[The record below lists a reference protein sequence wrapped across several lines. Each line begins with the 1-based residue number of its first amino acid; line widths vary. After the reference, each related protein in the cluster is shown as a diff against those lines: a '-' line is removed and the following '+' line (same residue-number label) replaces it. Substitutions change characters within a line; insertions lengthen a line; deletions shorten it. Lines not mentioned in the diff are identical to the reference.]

1 MIAYTHPQS
10 IDRSAIFLL
19 SVNEQP
25 VEVLSTGVADF
36 AIAALEESDLPA
48 RIEVQT
54 LRDDCVAKDARVL
67 PSSHGIAC
75 EGQDHVV
82 RFELSRPGKISLECG
97 GGLKPLY
104 LFLSEPEREI
114 PKAEDPNVVTFP
126 TGEIS
131 EQDILELEDDQT
143 LYLPGGAVLRGAIRA
158 RNRRNIRICGHGI
171 VDGSFYDREKGDHV
185 PGIVLEGCAGVTV
198 EDITMIRPSGWML
211 VPARCEDVH
220 VQNIRQIG
228 EVVSSDGIDVVGCR
242 RVLIENC
249 FLHNN
254 DDCVVIKAFDI
265 GDKNLPGAGMILG
278 KADAEDIT
286 VERCVLANWTAGNAM
301 EIGHELSA
309 DHVRNIVFRDIDV
322 LHVHGQ
328 GAVFSLHNYG
338 RATIEDVLFEN
349 IRIEHCYDKFI
360 DFRIS
365 RSRFSVDNESG
376 HIRGVTLRS
385 IAWHQTPYNAGYTIS
400 LIGGRD
406 EDHQIED
413 VLLEDIRLGGHTIQN
428 LEELEIHLRHTNNIR
443 LISPSS
449 PSR

>member
-1 MIAYTHPQS
+1 
-10 IDRSAIFLL
+10 
-19 SVNEQP
+19 
-25 VEVLSTGVADF
+25 
-36 AIAALEESDLPA
+36 
-48 RIEVQT
+48 
-54 LRDDCVAKDARVL
+54 
-67 PSSHGIAC
+67 
-75 EGQDHVV
+75 
-82 RFELSRPGKISLECG
+82 
-97 GGLKPLY
+97 
-104 LFLSEPEREI
+104 
-114 PKAEDPNVVTFP
+114 
-126 TGEIS
+126 
-131 EQDILELEDDQT
+131 
-143 LYLPGGAVLRGAIRA
+143 
-158 RNRRNIRICGHGI
+158 
-171 VDGSFYDREKGDHV
+171 
-185 PGIVLEGCAGVTV
+185 
-198 EDITMIRPSGWML
+198 
-211 VPARCEDVH
+211 VH

-228 EVVSSDGIDVVGCR
+228 EVVSSDGIDVVGCK

-265 GDKNLPGAGMILG
+265 GDKNLPGVGMILG
-278 KADAEDIT
+278 KADTEDIT

-338 RATIEDVLFEN
+338 RASIEDVLFER

-376 HIRGVTLRS
+376 RIRGVALRN
-385 IAWHQTPYNAGYTIS
+385 IAWHQTPYNAGYTVS

-413 VLLEDIRLGGHTIQN
+413 VLLEDIRLGDHIIQN

-443 LISPSS
+443 LINPSS